1 MSSRATEY
9 VTMTLGRFAA
19 EIPSNR
25 LPSEVRSR
33 ATLMILD
40 ALASAAGGV
49 ETALAVS
56 AREAAASLFAG
67 KAASAWYA
75 GKSLSRVGA
84 AYSNAA
90 ATSALD
96 IDDGHRGAA
105 GHAGGAVVPAAL
117 AMAEDQDFTGEEI
130 LDAVAIGYDVALRI
144 AASRKAERIDHYNSG
159 TWAAYG
165 AAASAGRLLRLDAAR
180 MAQAL
185 AIAGAEAPVSLP
197 TGASMRMGSTVKEG
211 LAWAA
216 VTGLAAA
223 ERARAGSTGPDDL
236 LDRGDVYDAEAMVAD
251 LGRRWEIMQT
261 YLKPYACCRY
271 IHSAIDAIAEMRRPG
286 AEVRALTVE
295 IFPAGLNLQNQPTP
309 HSLEAAQYSY
319 PFCCALAA
327 LQGPDAFRP
336 MRPSALFDQRV
347 LELAG
352 RIDLRVATD
361 FADAFPA
368 RTPARVTLDQGAGP
382 GTLTVHHPRGDVANP
397 MSREEIEDK
406 FRVLAEGI
414 LPAAAIANVI
424 AAVDGLARD
433 GAMPLYAALSR
444 RTSLNPP
451 ELAIAN

>member
-1 MSSRATEY
+1 MSSRLTEY
-9 VTMTLGRFAA
+9 ITTTLGRFAA
-19 EIPSNR
+19 EFPSNR
-25 LPSEVRSR
+25 LPSEVRGR
-33 ATLMILD
+33 ASLMMLD

-67 KAASAWYA
+67 KAASAWYS
-75 GKSLSRVGA
+75 GNSLSRVGA
-84 AYSNAA
+84 AYCNAA

-105 GHAGGAVVPAAL
+105 GHAGGAVIPAAL
-117 AMAEDQDFTGEEI
+117 AVAEGQDFTGEEI
-130 LDAVAIGYDVALRI
+130 LGAVALGYDVALRI
-144 AASRKAERIDHYNSG
+144 AASRKPERIDHYNSG

-165 AAASAGRLLRLDAAR
+165 AAASAGRLIGLDTAK

-197 TGASMRMGSTVKEG
+197 TGASKRMGSTVKEG

-216 VTGLAAA
+216 VTGVAAA
-223 ERARAGSTGPDDL
+223 ERARAGCTGPDDL
-236 LDRGDVYDAEAMVAD
+236 LDRDEVYDTAAMVAD
-251 LGRRWEIMQT
+251 LGQEWEIMQT

-271 IHSAIDAIAEMRRPG
+271 IHSAIDAIEEMRRPG
-286 AEVRALTVE
+286 ADVRALTVE
-295 IFPAGLNLQNQPTP
+295 IFPAGLNLQNQPAP

-327 LQGPDAFRP
+327 LQGSDALRP
-336 MRPSALFDQRV
+336 MRPSSLFDRRV

-382 GTLTVHHPRGDVANP
+382 RTLTIHHPRGDVANP
-397 MSREEIEDK
+397 MSRQEIEDK

-414 LPAAAIANVI
+414 LPAAVIANVI

-433 GAMPLYAALSR
+433 GATPLYAALSR

-451 ELAIAN
+451 DLAMAN